1 MYHILLSA
9 SIRSWLAS
17 TWTYSQELLD
27 ARDAWNFCG
36 LVAFWANRAH
46 LRFLHFELVLKLARG
61 RLQKRTLWNDTYW
74 VPHTWNILSIQV
86 WCWAEPNCLHED
98 AHPRRE
104 RTIQFFYS
112 TQLQVHSIFRR
123 LAFCNPHSRQ
133 KQNFH
138 RLFWRNSDWKI
149 WTRCFRISKDNNL
162 QPPRN
167 QRYHPKHKSRF
178 A

>member
-1 MYHILLSA
+1 MYHSHHILLSA

-17 TWTYSQELLD
+17 TWTYTQELLD
-27 ARDAWNFCG
+27 ARNAWNFCG
-36 LVAFWANRAH
+36 LVALRANRAH

-61 RLQKRTLWNDTYW
+61 RLQKRTLWNDTHW
-74 VPHTWNILSIQV
+74 VPHTWDILSIQV

-98 AHPRRE
+98 AHTRRE

-112 TQLQVHSIFRR
+112 TQLQVHSVFRR
-123 LAFCNPHSRQ
+123 LAFSNPHSRQ

-138 RLFWRNSDWKI
+138 RLFWRHTDWKI
-149 WTRCFRISKDNNL
+149 WARCFWISKDNHI

-167 QRYHPKHKSRF
+167 
-178 A
+178 